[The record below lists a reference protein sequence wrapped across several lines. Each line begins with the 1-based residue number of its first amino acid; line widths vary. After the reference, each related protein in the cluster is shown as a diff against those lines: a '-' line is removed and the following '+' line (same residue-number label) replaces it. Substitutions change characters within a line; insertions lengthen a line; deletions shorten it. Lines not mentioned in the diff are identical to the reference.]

1 MSATA
6 SNLAERK
13 LSLIQL
19 LSATDDEAII
29 AQIES
34 ILKGEPV
41 SWNELSDDLKK
52 SINRGINDADEGRK
66 IPFTEFVKKRRNQ

>member
-6 SNLAERK
+6 ANLAERK

-19 LSATDDEAII
+19 LSSTEDEAII

-34 ILKGEPV
+34 IFKEEKID
-41 SWNELSDDLKK
+41 WDELSVEVKE
-52 SINRGINDADEGRK
+52 SINRGIKDADEGRK
-66 IPFTEFVKKRRNQ
+66 IPFSEFVKNRRNQ